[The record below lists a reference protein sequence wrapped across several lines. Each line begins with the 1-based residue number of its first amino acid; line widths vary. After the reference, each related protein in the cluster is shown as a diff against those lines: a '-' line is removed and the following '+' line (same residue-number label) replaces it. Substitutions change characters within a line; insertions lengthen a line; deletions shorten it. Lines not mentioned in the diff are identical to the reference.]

1 MKKALIPSIVVVV
14 AVLAGVVSYRLS
26 TDALALIVGVMLGLL
41 VMVPVLAVLIWV
53 LRGQVR
59 GATDG
64 AYRPSASPP
73 PPVIVVQSPAPPYAS
88 SPQAY
93 FVPPAPAE
101 THGPQPPSGQPA
113 RTWSLHV
120 FGDAADVIE

>member
-1 MKKALIPSIVVVV
+1 MRKALIPSIVVV

-26 TDALALIVGVMLGLL
+26 TDALALIVGAMLGLL
-41 VMVPVLAVLIWV
+41 VMAPVLAVLIWV
-53 LRGQVR
+53 LRGQAR

-64 AYRPSASPP
+64 AYRSSTSPL
-73 PPVIVVQSPAPPYAS
+73 PPVIVVQSPTPPYAS
-88 SPQAY
+88 LPQAY
-93 FVPPAPAE
+93 SLPPAPAE
-101 THGPQPPSGQPA
+101 AHGPQPPLGPPA

>member
-1 MKKALIPSIVVVV
+1 MKKALIPSIVVV

-26 TDALALIVGVMLGLL
+26 TDALALIVGAMLGLL
-41 VMVPVLAVLIWV
+41 VMIPVLAVLIWV
-53 LRGQVR
+53 LRGQAR

-64 AYRPSASPP
+64 AYRPSTSPL

-88 SPQAY
+88 LPQAY
-93 FVPPAPAE
+93 SLPPVPAE
-101 THGPQPPSGQPA
+101 AHGPQPPLGPPA